1 MNDPSFID
9 TASPTEKEKPMAGTI
24 MPIGFRVNPWS
35 VFCLICNGVA
45 AKSLDAL
52 PCCAQCGDS
61 YCPTC
66 MTNGEPSLLCAGDPA
81 ACPLGLQAPDPS
93 AAA

>member
-1 MNDPSFID
+1 MNDPSFIAANRERE
-9 TASPTEKEKPMAGTI
+9 T
-24 MPIGFRVNPWS
+24 
-35 VFCLICNGVA
+35 NGRNHHADRIQGESMVG
-45 AKSLDAL
+45 LLPDLQRGCREVDAL
-52 PCCAQCGDS
+52 PRCAQCGSS

>member
-1 MNDPSFID
+1 
-9 TASPTEKEKPMAGTI
+9 MAGTI

-52 PCCAQCGDS
+52 PRCAQCGSS

-66 MTNGEPSLLCAGDPA
+66 MTNGEPSLRCAGNPV